1 MTHKTVLFVTMMLMA
16 ASSFAQVQFG
26 IRAGVQKSNFKLM
39 NEMPDLD
46 LDMKSGLEAGFF
58 VEIPVSPWFAIQ
70 PELGYA
76 SYGANVTMP
85 NIKGSYEVEYISI
98 PVLAKY
104 RLRNG
109 LAFLAGPSV
118 NFVSAAQFGEDGQDK
133 GNAIEYF
140 KKNDILATAGIEY
153 NFPFGLAIG
162 ARFNQGLTN
171 ITYELTN
178 GIRNQSVGVHL
189 AYKFRVSNKKK

>member
-1 MTHKTVLFVTMMLMA
+1 MTRKTILFVTMILLA

-26 IRAGVQKSNFKLM
+26 IRAGIQKSNFKLM
-39 NEMPDLD
+39 NKVPDLD
-46 LDMKSGLEAGFF
+46 LDMKSGIDAGLF
-58 VEIPVSPWFAIQ
+58 VEIPVSPWFSIQ

-76 SYGANVTMP
+76 AYGANVTMP
-85 NIKGSYEVEYISI
+85 NVKGSYEVEYISI

-104 RLRNG
+104 RLKNG

-133 GNAIEYF
+133 TVATEYF

-171 ITYELTN
+171 ISYEVSN
-178 GIRNQSVGVHL
+178 GIRNQSVGVHF
-189 AYKFRVSNKKK
+189 AYKFKVSNKKK